1 MDPLD
6 SEDVT
11 DDTVE
16 NGLLTLPH
24 KISLHSP
31 LSKSQLQTQLDSE
44 IALAMNLWSTIDDLE
59 KMEECASLKLVKEIE
74 VFCKEQ

>member
-6 SEDVT
+6 SEDA
-11 DDTVE
+11 TVE
-16 NGLLTLPH
+16 IGLPTLPH

-44 IALAMNLWSTIDDLE
+44 IAVATNLWSSFDELQ
-59 KMEECASLKLVKEIE
+59 KMEKNYNPQVRKRI
-74 VFCKEQ
+74 